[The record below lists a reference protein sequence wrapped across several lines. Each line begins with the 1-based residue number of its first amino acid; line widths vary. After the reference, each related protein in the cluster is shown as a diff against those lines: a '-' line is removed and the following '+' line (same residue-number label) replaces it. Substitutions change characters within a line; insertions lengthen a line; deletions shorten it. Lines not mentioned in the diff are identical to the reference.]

1 MITLVFVVVFGKHF
15 YFEDTDIYNNT
26 WHYEFGNMWKTG
38 NQYMSRGVLYSF
50 ARSIPQAIT
59 IPPKGYDEKKVV
71 ETLAEYSDTPIPEEK
86 RAHIISIMLEAY
98 NDFSEFE
105 GVELVQDPYEAFHDL
120 QSASYHGKLFT
131 NIFAA
136 GTIQT
141 ERSFLTGYGDPEFKE
156 KNVDSFV
163 RYFKEQGY
171 YTEAMHPCY
180 GWFYN
185 RKNINEYLGFD
196 NFLYYENKFEDVD
209 ENELEVETYH
219 GLMSDYDFFDYI
231 MQGYEDAVENDQKY
245 FNFSVTYQNHGPYET
260 VKQTEETWLLKKEEY
275 TEAEYN
281 IINNYLYHISKTDRA
296 IGKLRA
302 YIDQQDEPII
312 FILFGDHNPWLG
324 DNNSVYEMLGIDL
337 NLDTSEGA
345 KNYYQTPYVIYA
357 NSAAKEMYGKNFSEQ
372 GNTVSPMFLM
382 NELFD
387 YIGMEGSAYLNY
399 LHDVKKEYNIM
410 NPVYTGNDDEL
421 VLTTDVGDDP
431 ILTNQKQVEY
441 YMRNVKKV
449 R

>member
-1 MITLVFVVVFGKHF
+1 
-15 YFEDTDIYNNT
+15 
-26 WHYEFGNMWKTG
+26 
-38 NQYMSRGVLYSF
+38 
-50 ARSIPQAIT
+50 
-59 IPPKGYDEKKVV
+59 
-71 ETLAEYSDTPIPEEK
+71 
-86 RAHIISIMLEAY
+86 
-98 NDFSEFE
+98 
-105 GVELVQDPYEAFHDL
+105 
-120 QSASYHGKLFT
+120 
-131 NIFAA
+131 
-136 GTIQT
+136 
-141 ERSFLTGYGDPEFKE
+141 
-156 KNVDSFV
+156 
-163 RYFKEQGY
+163 
-171 YTEAMHPCY
+171 MHPCY

-185 RKNINEYLGFD
+185 RKNINEYLGVD